1 MNRCLP
7 NNMELIGLNFNTLCN
22 RVATGIPVANS
33 CDRQKCPVTHFARDF
48 TTGKPVAKF
57 LQLRCDYLRKC
68 KC

>member
-33 CDRQKCPVTHFARDF
+33 CDRQKCPVTDFASEF
-48 TTGKPVAKF
+48 TTGQPVAKF
-57 LQLRCDYLRKC
+57 LQLRYDHLRKC

>member
-33 CDRQKCPVTHFARDF
+33 CDSHRFCKRIYDRTAGCKIFA
-48 TTGKPVAKF
+48 TT
-57 LQLRCDYLRKC
+57 L
-68 KC
+68 